1 MTWFRVKVALIN
13 CGIAAA
19 LIYRYWTG
27 TPLLIIL
34 IIGTVVFIFA
44 NVLMVI
50 AQEQSSK
57 NKQPSKNARPK
68 NP

>member
-1 MTWFRVKVALIN
+1 MTLWFRIKAILIN

-27 TPLLIIL
+27 TPLLIIVM
-34 IIGTVVFIFA
+34 IGVILFPLA

-50 AQEQSSK
+50 AAKQQSKS
-57 NKQPSKNARPK
+57 R
-68 NP
+68 